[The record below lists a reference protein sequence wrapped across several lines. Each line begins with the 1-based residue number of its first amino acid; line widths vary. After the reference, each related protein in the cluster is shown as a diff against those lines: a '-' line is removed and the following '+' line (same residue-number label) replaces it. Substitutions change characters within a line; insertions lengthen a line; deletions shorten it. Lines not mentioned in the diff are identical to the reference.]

1 MTVTQVKVPVE
12 GHSDLVRDINS
23 GAIINMNV
31 RAAEL
36 SKRRSKIITKQN
48 VEIDTIGT
56 EINILKTEMSEIKSL
71 LKELIRD
78 KNNGW

>member
-1 MTVTQVKVPVE
+1 MTVTQLKVPVE

-56 EINILKTEMSEIKSL
+56 EINILKTEMGEIKTL

-78 KNNGW
+78 KNNG

>member
-78 KNNGW
+78 KNNG